1 MGLDKISHKLIVM
14 IAIPLIG
21 MAGFSLEYVHTQ
33 YQSYSSN
40 QHLSKMITLSN
51 RISDLLHEFQK
62 ERGLTAGYLGAKGSR
77 FETEIRKQRLNV
89 AEALEQYQSL
99 YLSFGEA
106 DIDKNVRAV
115 ISQIE
120 SRLGALPRIRSQVD
134 SLSITTTEAISFYT
148 ENNTLLLSLI
158 SQLAKQSSNSQ
169 ISIMAA
175 AFVAFL
181 QSKERA
187 GIERAVLSN
196 TFSRDSFAPGMA
208 DKFRRLVSEQQTYL
222 SIFQE
227 YASPKQKE
235 FFANTVTGAVVN
247 NVQKM
252 RDIALQRV
260 NQGGF
265 GVDASQWFS
274 TKSKEINALKDV
286 ETFIIDDLRMI
297 CESLIAGAKF
307 RLLFA
312 LGLALVGFIISVLIC
327 LYFMRGILVS
337 IGQLNKTIE
346 EVERNND
353 LSLRIAVDSK
363 DEISQVAVALN
374 RMFQSF
380 QEIVGRVNQDT
391 LKVADSSEQLA
402 RISLSNKEDVSVQN
416 ENTEMLATAMNEMV
430 ATAQEIAGNAQRAA
444 DSASTA
450 SEEAERGRSVV
461 ASTVDEIH
469 NLANDMNNA
478 EGSIMAVEKFSSE
491 IGGILDVI
499 RGIAEQTNL
508 LALNAAI
515 EAARAGEQG
524 RGFAVVADEVR
535 TLACRTQESTQDI
548 QNKIERLQSQ
558 TKDAVNVMQKSK
570 QQVDVSV
577 ENVEK
582 TGVSLECIVNAV
594 NDINNMNMQIAS
606 AAEEQTCVSEEINRN
621 VITIKDSVSHSMA
634 GANEIAGASE
644 SLGELSTDLSAL
656 MAKFKT

>member
-51 RISDLLHEFQK
+51 RISNLLHEFQK
-62 ERGLTAGYLGAKGSR
+62 ERGLTAGYLGAKGRR
-77 FETEIRKQRLNV
+77 FETEIKKQRLNV
-89 AEALEQYQSL
+89 TEALKQYQDL
-99 YLSFGEA
+99 YLSFGES
-106 DIDKNVRAV
+106 DIDKNVRVV

-120 SRLGALPRIRSQVD
+120 SRLGALSRIRSEVD
-134 SLSITTTEAISFYT
+134 ALSITTAEAISFYT

-169 ISIMAA
+169 ISIMAT

-235 FFANTVTGAVVN
+235 FFANTVTGAVVS

-312 LGLALVGFIISVLIC
+312 LGLALVGFVVSVLIC

-346 EVERNND
+346 EVEKNND
-353 LSLRIAVDSK
+353 LSLRITVDSK

-374 RMFQSF
+374 RMFHSF

-621 VITIKDSVSHSMA
+621 VITIKDSVSHSMI